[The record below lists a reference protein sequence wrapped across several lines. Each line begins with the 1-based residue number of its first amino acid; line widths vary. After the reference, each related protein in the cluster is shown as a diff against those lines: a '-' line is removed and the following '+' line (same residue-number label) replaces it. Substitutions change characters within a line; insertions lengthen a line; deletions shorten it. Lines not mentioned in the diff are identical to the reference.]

1 MYSYKGEEPINEIPF
16 RITLSDGS
24 TRTDPS
30 SFTDEEIEDA
40 GYVVVPPK
48 PSYDLETQ
56 TLSWDSETVSWVVSD
71 LSEQEILDKQLEY
84 TKSKWKAIRD
94 ERDEKINALSWRIE
108 RYNSEVRLGLTPT
121 DDIVALDNYIQALR
135 DITEVESISDVVWP
149 KDPIISNSADQ
160 S

>member
-30 SFTDEEIEDA
+30 SFTDEEIADA
-40 GYVVVPPK
+40 GYVEAPPK
-48 PSYDLETQ
+48 PSYNSQTQ
-56 TLSWDSETVSWVVSD
+56 TLSWESESINWVISD
-71 LSEQEILDKQLEY
+71 LSEEEILSKQVESDRL
-84 TKSKWKAIRD
+84 KWHSIRK

-135 DITEVESISDVVWP
+135 DITEVENVSDVVWP
-149 KDPIISNSADQ
+149 TLEGV
-160 S
+160 